1 MKVLNIIESAYR
13 ATIEEQDDNIVW
25 MMHTLKGAGATLD
38 VVLRGDAVGYAA
50 RGQDASG
57 LAFGS
62 WQQTEPPRIDQQLGS
77 LVAKGATVYALA
89 DDLVERGLAPGDLLP
104 GVLALQQPA
113 LAGLLPQYDCVW
125 HW

>member
-1 MKVLNIIESAYR
+1 MKVLNIIDSAYR
-13 ATIEEQDDNIVW
+13 ATIEEQDDTILW
-25 MMHTLKGAGATLD
+25 LMHTLKGAGATLD

-50 RGQDASG
+50 CGQDASG

-62 WQQTEPPRIDQQLGS
+62 WQQTEPPRIEQQLGS

-89 DDLVERGLAPGDLLP
+89 DDLIERGLAPGELLP
-104 GVLALQQPA
+104 GVQALQQPA
-113 LAGLLPQYDCVW
+113 LARLLPQYDCVW